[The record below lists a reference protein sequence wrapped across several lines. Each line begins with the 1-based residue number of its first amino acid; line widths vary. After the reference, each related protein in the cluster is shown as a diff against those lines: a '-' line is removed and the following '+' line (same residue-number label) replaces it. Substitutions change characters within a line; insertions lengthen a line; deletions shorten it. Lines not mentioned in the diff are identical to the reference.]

1 MMIVRGM
8 LEANTNAIAA
18 SAYSTRLNFWNF
30 LNFVIK
36 AFPFSDKACTILTS
50 VFLILCLYFTTN
62 TYKKQQKR
70 TLVCEREHV
79 THVTGIA
86 CGNGWNSDGIYRG
99 IAPDTNI
106 VSVKILDRYGQGN
119 STHAVLGLRWIMDNA
134 RKYNIKVV
142 NLSIGT
148 NDRKVN
154 LPLKEAVERLW
165 QMGIVVV
172 VAAGNPDGRNGYRP
186 PPAVSSGVISVG
198 AWEDRSY
205 FQAPVFPLF
214 TKEGGELPDL
224 WAPGEEIVSVLSPD
238 FDFTLPNR
246 SRQNIVAQHYITMS
260 GASMATPLISGAAA
274 LLLAR
279 NPRAHPA
286 EIKKLLLQKARPF
299 GSLLT
304 EEVCR
309 TF

>member
-1 MMIVRGM
+1 M
-8 LEANTNAIAA
+8 
-18 SAYSTRLNFWNF
+18 
-30 LNFVIK
+30 
-36 AFPFSDKACTILTS
+36 
-50 VFLILCLYFTTN
+50 
-62 TYKKQQKR
+62 
-70 TLVCEREHV
+70 

-99 IAPDTNI
+99 IAPDMNI

-172 VAAGNPDGRNGYRP
+172 AAAGNPDGRNGYRP

-198 AWEDRSY
+198 AWEDRGY
-205 FQAPVFPLF
+205 FQTPSFSFFAQ
-214 TKEGGELPDL
+214 GEIPDL
-224 WAPGEEIVSVLSPD
+224 WAPGENVISVLSPD
-238 FDFTLPNR
+238 YDFSLPNR
-246 SRQNIVAQHYITMS
+246 SRSSIIRQNYITMS

-279 NPRAHPA
+279 NPRARPA

-299 GSLLT
+299 GGLLT
-304 EEVCR
+304 DEVCR